1 MNAPA
6 LNVLRAVVC
15 KYRESGAIS
24 KNADF
29 FLIQQKYN
37 IQYSKTIFK
46 SSSEAPFLQ
55 KIGKLK
61 IGLNLVEGR
70 WKLCKLGHF
79 QNAYTKKQK
88 LIHSSS
94 LPGLFHNSQS
104 FFQAIFYL
112 DLGFLSISYTRA
124 KKVMFHALM
133 TP

>member
-1 MNAPA
+1 MELFTKQHQMNAPA

-55 KIGKLK
+55 KNRKVKNWPQL
-61 IGLNLVEGR
+61 GR
-70 WKLCKLGHF
+70 RPDG
-79 QNAYTKKQK
+79 NYA
-88 LIHSSS
+88 
-94 LPGLFHNSQS
+94 N
-104 FFQAIFYL
+104 
-112 DLGFLSISYTRA
+112 
-124 KKVMFHALM
+124 
-133 TP
+133 